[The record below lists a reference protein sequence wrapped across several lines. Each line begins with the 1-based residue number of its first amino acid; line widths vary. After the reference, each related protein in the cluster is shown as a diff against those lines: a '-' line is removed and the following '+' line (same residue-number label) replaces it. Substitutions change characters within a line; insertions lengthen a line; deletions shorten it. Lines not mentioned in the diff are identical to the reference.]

1 MSLLESAGTPP
12 VSARSQAGLQAPT
25 APAADSF
32 AAQTVQRQ
40 PVAALRPAPQKV
52 IVSTFVDVVR
62 NWVGTIHPLQ
72 RRGIE

>member
-1 MSLLESAGTPP
+1 M
-12 VSARSQAGLQAPT
+12 
-25 APAADSF
+25 
-32 AAQTVQRQ
+32 
-40 PVAALRPAPQKV
+40 V